1 MFDKVLEVLQNF
13 IKGPVAS
20 IIGGVVLLCQNGQM
34 ATAWP
39 GLEQYCGIVAG
50 VALLFAKFK

>member
-1 MFDKVLEVLQNF
+1 MEKIVNVLKNF
-13 IKGPVAS
+13 VQGPVAS
-20 IIGGVVLLCQNGQM
+20 IIGGVVLLCQNGQI